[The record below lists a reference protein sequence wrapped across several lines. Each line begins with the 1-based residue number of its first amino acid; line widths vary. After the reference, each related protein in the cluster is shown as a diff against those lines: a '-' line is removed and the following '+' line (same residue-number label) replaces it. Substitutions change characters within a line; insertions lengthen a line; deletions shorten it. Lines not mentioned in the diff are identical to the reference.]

1 MGCNKC
7 AEKKKRFQKELEER
21 LEGKTSP
28 RELRILRRREA
39 IEARE
44 RRIAAREARIA
55 RRNAKKKN
63 NDDDKNK

>member
-28 RELRILRRREA
+28 KELRALRRQES
-39 IEARE
+39 IKARE

-55 RRNAKKKN
+55 ARNARKKK
-63 NDDDKNK
+63 DDE